1 MDPGPRLVAFLRITT
16 SRFLPFLTILDR
28 REDNLTLR
36 KPIFTLT
43 NGGFIMWR
51 HIWLIA
57 GFLCAFS
64 FFGCSLDNT
73 PKRLPA
79 YLPQPTALTG
89 GVVAKMAL
97 PAEGVTTVLVI
108 LNDSGF
114 EKSAPELRRGT
125 LENLGEHL
133 KTELHKQ
140 LPIQITSVVYPDG
153 LQPKGSVDQFIQ
165 LGKEQNVPYL
175 LLAVLSSSEWEVFD
189 RLPLGGFQQPTGMR
203 GGGLPGYRAEN
214 YARLELA
221 LLDVQTG
228 QPVVST
234 DGQAWA
240 TLERLDV
247 PLESNVYPVVRR
259 AQTQPP
265 IYPNSEGEA
274 FETLRWVSGQDAI
287 AQAVMHLEIL
297 WKKNQAT

>member
-1 MDPGPRLVAFLRITT
+1 
-16 SRFLPFLTILDR
+16 
-28 REDNLTLR
+28 
-36 KPIFTLT
+36 
-43 NGGFIMWR
+43 MWR

-79 YLPQPTALTG
+79 YLPQPTGLPDG
-89 GVVAKMAL
+89 GVAKVAL
-97 PAEGVTTVLVI
+97 PVEGVTAVLVV

-125 LENLGEHL
+125 LENLGEYL
-133 KTELHKQ
+133 RTELHKQ
-140 LPIQITSVVYPDG
+140 LPIHINSVVYPDD
-153 LQPKGSVDQFIQ
+153 LKPKSSADSFIQ

-175 LLAVLSSSEWEVFD
+175 LLAVLSSSEYEVFD
-189 RLPLGGFQQPTGMR
+189 HLPLGGFQQPTGMR
-203 GGGLPGYRAEN
+203 GGGMPGYRAEN

-221 LLDVQTG
+221 LLDARTG

-240 TLERLDV
+240 TLERLVV

-265 IYPNSEGEA
+265 IYPNSEGEEY
-274 FETLRWVSGQDAI
+274 ETLRWVSGKDAI

-297 WKKNQAT
+297 WKKNQST